1 MAEITNNFKLTYN
14 FKNKNF
20 FNYKDHIKIKIYYK
34 DKTQNIEYLNILII
48 NKIGIELIKT
58 NPVIIN
64 SHQTINF
71 TDYFQNNTNSNLY
84 YSITGDSRLYEY
96 INTSNI
102 SINYNYPDKDYIL
115 TVYATNNINICFFNI
130 IIKENKYPIPKIKQE
145 ISNYFQNN
153 NLNEYFQSGLDDN
166 TLTYY
171 LDYSSDFITL
181 NNSNLFVNN
190 NLFNNSNIEKKNY
203 FNLTVIDNIYNV
215 SNIFS
220 YDIDQEPCIY
230 NKTINSVEFNY
241 LSNISI
247 NLNKYIVVPENN
259 KYYICNITQNHN
271 TTNNND
277 KYFNLNSN
285 ILTLIPDYRNTSYDI
300 TITTKNTDY
309 NYQHIFNINI
319 IDNTFKNNPII
330 NQKEYYYKNINK
342 IIDIT
347 TLFKY
352 ENDITYK
359 YYIQYNNEINSYL
372 KNNSNLLDI
381 KYNSNIAIIYN
392 SNLEIFNHFRNNI
405 FYFNLYIEDT
415 NYDKYDYITY
425 IITETDPIIISKNF
439 ENIIQEKGTSKLNLN
454 EYFSNLTSKI
464 INYNIIFNYDNINIS
479 ESNLIIIHNKYK
491 KYEITINATI
501 SKFNNSDKQQTII
514 IDETIKIDNYLNSV
528 PTSNIITINYN
539 YYDLKNYY
547 LLDKYNYVL
556 RYRIN
561 KFEYYDLDNYIYL
574 LNYNNSNITYNY
586 NNQIF
591 NTAFINVKYKFINS
605 NIHNIIY
612 DNSNIIK
619 YDNDY
624 FYFNKIKN
632 NFKFLNNYTI
642 DIKHIQ
648 KKNFVHI
655 NNNIIN
661 FSNLI
666 PYIFP
671 QKFEV
676 ITNILYNTQQ
686 SDILPRLIDKNIT
699 FKFDESNINQI
710 KGSNIINAIITN
722 DKYTYNLL
730 TNYNYLYYDYSFQLS
745 NITCNISRII
755 DNNYL
760 IINNNRDN
768 QQIQYKINN
777 ELTFYLIH
785 SNL

>member
-1 MAEITNNFKLTYN
+1 MTEITNNFKLTYN

-20 FNYKDHIKIKIYYK
+20 FNYKDDIKIKIYYK
-34 DKTQNIEYLNILII
+34 DKTQNIEYFNIQII

-58 NPVIIN
+58 NPVIVN
-64 SHQTINF
+64 SSQTINF
-71 TDYFQNNTNSNLY
+71 TDYFQNNTNCNLY
-84 YSITGDSRLYEY
+84 YRITGDSDLYQY

-102 SINYNYPDKDYIL
+102 SINYHYPDKDYTL

-130 IIKENKYPIPKIKQE
+130 IIKEKKYPKPKIKQQL
-145 ISNYFQNN
+145 NFFQIN
-153 NLNEYFQSGLDDN
+153 NLNEYFESGLSDN
-166 TLTYY
+166 TLTYH
-171 LDYSSDFITL
+171 LDNSSDFITL
-181 NNSNLFVNN
+181 NNSNLFVNK
-190 NLFNNSNIEKKNY
+190 NLFNNSNIHKKIN

-220 YDIDQEPCIY
+220 YDIEQKPCIF
-230 NKTINSVEFNY
+230 NNTINSVEFNN

-247 NLNKYIVVPENN
+247 NLNQYIVVPENN

-271 TTNNND
+271 ITNDND
-277 KYFNLNSN
+277 KYFYINSN
-285 ILTLIPDYRNTSYDI
+285 ILTLIPDYRDTSYDI

-309 NYQHIFNINI
+309 DYEHIFNINI

-342 IIDIT
+342 SIDIT
-347 TLFKY
+347 TLFQY
-352 ENDITYK
+352 ENNITYN
-359 YYIQYNNEINSYL
+359 YYIQYNNKINSYL
-372 KNNSNLLDI
+372 ENNSNLLDI

-415 NYDKYDYITY
+415 NYHKYDYITY

-439 ENIIQEKGTSKLNLN
+439 ENIIKEKGISKFNLN

-464 INYNIIFNYDNINIS
+464 IDYNIIYKYDDNININ
-479 ESNLIIIHNKYK
+479 ESNLIITHNKYK

-501 SKFNNSDKQQTII
+501 AKFNNSDKQQTII

-528 PTSNIITINYN
+528 PTLNKITIKNNNYN
-539 YYDLKNYY
+539 LKEYY

-561 KFEYYDLDNYIYL
+561 KFEYYDVDNYIYL

-586 NNQIF
+586 DNQIF

-605 NIHNIIY
+605 NIQNIIH

-619 YDNDY
+619 YNNDY
-624 FYFNKIKN
+624 FYFNKIN
-632 NFKFLNNYTI
+632 HNFKFLNNYTI

-648 KKNFVHI
+648 KKNFVQI
-655 NNNIIN
+655 NNDIIN

-671 QKFEV
+671 NKFEI

-699 FKFDESNINQI
+699 FKFDQSNMNQI
-710 KGSNIINAIITN
+710 KGCNIINDIITDN
-722 DKYTYNLL
+722 HYKYNLL
-730 TNYNYLYYDYSFQLS
+730 DKYNYLDYDYSFQLS
-745 NITCNISRII
+745 NITCNISRFI

-760 IINNNRDN
+760 IIDNNRDN

>member
-20 FNYKDHIKIKIYYK
+20 FNYKDDIKIKIYYK
-34 DKTQNIEYLNILII
+34 HETQNIEYFNIQII

-64 SHQTINF
+64 SPQIINL
-71 TDYFQNNTNSNLY
+71 TDYFQNNTNCNLY
-84 YSITGDSRLYEY
+84 YRITGDSDLYEN
-96 INTSNI
+96 INTSTI
-102 SINYNYPDKDYIL
+102 SIKYDYPDKDYTL
-115 TVYATNNINICFFNI
+115 TAYATNNINICFFNI
-130 IIKENKYPIPKIKQE
+130 IIKENKYPKPKIKQE
-145 ISNYFQNN
+145 ILNFVQTI
-153 NLNEYFQSGLDDN
+153 NLNEYFESGLSNN
-166 TLTYY
+166 TLTYH
-171 LDYSSDFITL
+171 LDNSSHFITL

-190 NLFNNSNIEKKNY
+190 NLFNNSNINKKIN
-203 FNLTVIDNIYNV
+203 FNLTVIDNIYKV
-215 SNIFS
+215 SDIFS
-220 YDIDQEPCIY
+220 YDIEQQACIF
-230 NKTINSVEFNY
+230 NKIIYPVEFNN

-247 NLNKYIVVPENN
+247 NLDEYIIVPENN
-259 KYYICNITQNHN
+259 KYYICYITQNHN
-271 TTNNND
+271 TTNNN
-277 KYFNLNSN
+277 KYFNITSN

-300 TITTKNTDY
+300 TITTKNTNY

-330 NQKEYYYKNINK
+330 NEKEYYYKNIYK
-342 IIDIT
+342 SIDIT
-347 TLFKY
+347 TLFEY
-352 ENDITYK
+352 ENDIIYN
-359 YYIQYNNEINSYL
+359 YYIKYNNKINSYL
-372 KNNSNLLDI
+372 ENNSNLLDI
-381 KYNSNIAIIYN
+381 KYNSNIAIINN

-405 FYFNLYIEDT
+405 FYFNLYIKDT
-415 NYDKYDYITY
+415 NYHKSNYITY

-439 ENIIQEKGTSKLNLN
+439 ENIIQEKGTSEFNLN
-454 EYFSNLTSKI
+454 EYFSNLTSEI
-464 INYNIIFNYDNINIS
+464 INYNTIYNYDNINIS
-479 ESNLIIIHNKYK
+479 ESNLIITHNKYK

-514 IDETIKIDNYLNSV
+514 IDETIKIDNYLNLV
-528 PTSNIITINYN
+528 PTSNIISIKNYN
-539 YYDLKNYY
+539 YDLKNYY

-605 NIHNIIY
+605 NIQNIID

-619 YDNDY
+619 YNNDYDY
-624 FYFNKIKN
+624 FYFNKINN

-648 KKNFVHI
+648 KKNFVNI
-655 NNNIIN
+655 NNDIIN

-671 QKFEV
+671 NKFEV

-699 FKFDESNINQI
+699 FKFDESNMNQI
-710 KGSNIINAIITN
+710 KGCNIINDIITDDN
-722 DKYTYNLL
+722 YKYNLL
-730 TNYNYLYYDYSFQLS
+730 DKYNYLNYDYSFQLS
-745 NITCNISRII
+745 NITCNISSFI
-755 DNNYL
+755 NNYL
-760 IINNNRDN
+760 IIYNYRDN